1 MSNLGQRLTAFTEG
15 IVGPKYAG
23 ASIGEST
30 PSYILPL
37 VGTLVVIAI
46 IVISVVVSLQ
56 YKAKRPPYKL
66 LGPID
71 LFAPEAPI
79 LVDRPTVKANML
91 ASYTLSIYF
100 MMDAVPDMRTS
111 GTPLLAW
118 PGVWGLHYNA
128 PKEEF
133 LWIFTETPY
142 NTTPP
147 GPVTVKIAGIPL
159 QRWNQIVMTF
169 EGRTADMYCNGT
181 LLSSTTLP
189 NVPPL
194 PNSSIELIPGNIMG
208 KAAYI
213 QVWPKRLTTGEVSKN
228 YIETSD
234 SQGRPYIGKKLTNPL
249 KLPNL
254 FCPGGQCCGKDI
266 ASGEGL
272 HWEFPYQ

>member
-1 MSNLGQRLTAFTEG
+1 MSNLRERLTAVREG
-15 IVGPKYAG
+15 IFGPTYAG

-79 LVDRPTVKANML
+79 IVDRPAVKANML

-118 PGVWGLHYNA
+118 PGVWRLHYNA
-128 PKEEF
+128 PKEEL

-147 GPVTVKIAGIPL
+147 EPVTVKIEDIPL

-169 EGRTADMYCNGT
+169 EGRTADMYCNGI
-181 LLSSTTLP
+181 LVSSTTLP

-194 PNSSIELIPGNIMG
+194 PNSSIEIIPGNIMG

-213 QVWPKRLTTGEVSKN
+213 QVWPKRLTMGEVSKN

-234 SQGRPYIGKKLTNPL
+234 SQGRPYIGNKLMNPF
-249 KLPNL
+249 KLQNL
-254 FCPGGQCCGKDI
+254 FCPGGQCNGKDI
-266 ASGEGL
+266 ASGEGM

>member
-1 MSNLGQRLTAFTEG
+1 MSNLRDRLTAFAED
-15 IVGPKYAG
+15 IVGPKYPG

-79 LVDRPTVKANML
+79 IVDRPAVKANML

-118 PGVWGLHYNA
+118 PGVWRLHYNA
-128 PKEEF
+128 PKEEL

-147 GPVTVKIAGIPL
+147 EPVTVKIEDIPL

-169 EGRTADMYCNGT
+169 EGRTADMYCNGI
-181 LLSSTTLP
+181 LVSSTTLP

-194 PNSSIELIPGNIMG
+194 PNSSIEIIPGNIMG

-213 QVWPKRLTTGEVSKN
+213 QVWPKRLTMGEVSKN

-234 SQGRPYIGKKLTNPL
+234 SQGRPYIGNKLMNPF
-249 KLPNL
+249 KLQNL
-254 FCPGGQCCGKDI
+254 FCPGGQCNGKDI
-266 ASGEGL
+266 ASGEGM